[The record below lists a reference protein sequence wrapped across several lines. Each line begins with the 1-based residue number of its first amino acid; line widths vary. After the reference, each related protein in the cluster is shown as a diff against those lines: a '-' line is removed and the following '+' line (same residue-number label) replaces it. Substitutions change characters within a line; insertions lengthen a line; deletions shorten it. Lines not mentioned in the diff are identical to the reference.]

1 MKTTLA
7 AAVLMIIMDMAT
19 PGWAKEM
26 NATEILAEPTK
37 FAGSM
42 VTLKGAFIY
51 SEPMRESFT
60 IDQNGNQVEV
70 FYRDLAK
77 SDRDALLLL
86 TKYSKV
92 PVTVTGVV
100 QFYTNSKSG
109 CFMTATSV
117 QIPGSPASASAK
129 NITATAVASLADLPK
144 YSGKRVTVKG
154 AFLYS
159 EPMRDSFTI
168 DQNGMA
174 IEVFFKDIPK
184 NERDVIL
191 SQKKYSREP
200 VTVTGVVQHYTNST
214 KGCFMLATA
223 VRLN

>member
-7 AAVLMIIMDMAT
+7 AVVLMIIVNMAT
-19 PGWAKEM
+19 SGWAKEM
-26 NATEILAEPTK
+26 NVAEILAEPTK
-37 FAGSM
+37 FAGTT

-60 IDQNGNQVEV
+60 IDQNGKQVEV
-70 FYRDLAK
+70 FYRNLAK
-77 SDRDALLLL
+77 SDRDAILLLA
-86 TKYSKV
+86 KNSNV
-92 PVTVTGVV
+92 PVTVNGVV
-100 QFYTNSKSG
+100 RFYTNSKSG

-117 QIPGSPASASAK
+117 QIAGSPSSASAK
-129 NITATAVASLADLPK
+129 NIPGTAVASFADLPK

-168 DQNGMA
+168 DQNGMV

-184 NERDVIL
+184 NERDVVL
-191 SQKKYSREP
+191 SQKKYSKQP
-200 VTVTGVVQHYTNST
+200 LTVTGVVQPYTNSSN
-214 KGCFMLATA
+214 GCFMLATA
-223 VRLN
+223 ISLN